1 MSPNSAFDMGNF
13 QTYIMGQHD
22 EPTPIVSATETITSD
37 EIRNL
42 VDGLDATGHVYE
54 VMLDRDGLRVR
65 PNDENIDVD
74 SIYPYI
80 GIDNLHHYHNDSVD
94 AVRYINNDINTT
106 RDYARDVERDK
117 IIEVLKREKNVN
129 TKKCMYV
136 DDLVKEIAKI
146 MEVHL

>member
-1 MSPNSAFDMGNF
+1 MSPHWEFNGRDF
-13 QTYIMGQHD
+13 QTYINGQRL

-37 EIRNL
+37 EIRNAI
-42 VDGLDATGHVYE
+42 DGIDATGHTYE
-54 VMLDRDGLRVR
+54 LVLDRAGARFR
-65 PNDENIDVD
+65 PNYNGDDIDVD
-74 SIYPYI
+74 VDSFYP
-80 GIDNLHHYHNDSVD
+80 NLIE
-94 AVRYINNDINTT
+94 ATRYMNNDINTT

-146 MEVHL
+146 MGVHL